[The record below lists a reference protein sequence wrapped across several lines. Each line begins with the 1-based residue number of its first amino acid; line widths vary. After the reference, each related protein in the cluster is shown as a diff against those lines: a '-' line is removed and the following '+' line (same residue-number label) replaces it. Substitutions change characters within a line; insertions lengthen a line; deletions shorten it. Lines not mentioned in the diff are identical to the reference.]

1 MNNRDNISPKL
12 AGLKKELPFKVPQ
25 KYFDDFP
32 ARMQHRLEQEKQA
45 SSKTK
50 TRVIDFIKPALSLA
64 AGFAAI
70 FILVYWPVKTL
81 NNQQSASNT
90 TTRIE
95 QVVSD
100 DFINLFEMFDEETFY
115 ALLEKEPNGD
125 YLETETLVA
134 YLADNYSE
142 YDIFMETKN

>member
-64 AGFAAI
+64 ASFAAI
-70 FILVYWPVKTL
+70 FILVYWPVKTI
-81 NNQQSASNT
+81 NNKQNASNNT
-90 TTRIE
+90 DRIE

-142 YDIFMETKN
+142 YDIFIETKN

>member
-50 TRVIDFIKPALSLA
+50 TRVIDFIKPTLSLA

>member
-81 NNQQSASNT
+81 NNRQSASNT

>member
-50 TRVIDFIKPALSLA
+50 PRVIDFIKPALSLA

-81 NNQQSASNT
+81 NNRQSASNNT
-90 TTRIE
+90 NRIE

-115 ALLEKEPNGD
+115 VLLEKEPNGD
-125 YLETETLVA
+125 YLETETLIA